1 MIKLY
6 VYPGRA
12 HWSTSFW
19 NHVNYLHLV
28 RVKFCYFFGANV
40 QRLHCKAQVSQLRNR
55 CQIIRR
61 TLNCD
66 WLLTFVVCFII
77 QCDNCSHCCW
87 SSAHWPK
94 PVSTATGKFYW
105 QFLLVIFVLCQRI
118 LWFLLVVDVYIL
130 RVRRT
135 VGYLLHTLHARFSC
149 FASWTKQPATATARN
164 LHCLCDTSLT
174 DAPCGPRATPYLPP
188 YP

>member
-1 MIKLY
+1 
-6 VYPGRA
+6 
-12 HWSTSFW
+12 
-19 NHVNYLHLV
+19 
-28 RVKFCYFFGANV
+28 VKFCYFFGANV

-105 QFLLVIFVLCQRI
+105 QFLLVILFFVREYYDSCWSLMFTSCAY
-118 LWFLLVVDVYIL
+118 V
-130 RVRRT
+130 
-135 VGYLLHTLHARFSC
+135 AR
-149 FASWTKQPATATARN
+149 
-164 LHCLCDTSLT
+164 
-174 DAPCGPRATPYLPP
+174 
-188 YP
+188 